1 MNKRQRQ
8 QLLDIKEHVEAA
20 SIDVYRLYEDDKS
33 DDLGLEV
40 MLLDVVDKLDEARTT
55 QLLELRQGTDQDRAP
70 DLRAVRL

>member
-40 MLLDVVDKLDEARTT
+40 MLLDVVDKLDEASKLI
-55 QLLELRQGTDQDRAP
+55 QEAHDAS
-70 DLRAVRL
+70 